1 MMNKLQTVKW
11 ENFKIDQLFTA
22 ENTGNVLARDV
33 EDGSGETPYVT
44 ASGFNNGVVKYIDA
58 GNYKKMKG
66 NCILVGGKTFTITY
80 QALDF
85 VSNDSHNFILTAKE
99 KKVKKNQYLFLVTVI
114 RETYA
119 QKYSWGDAVT
129 KSKMLNESIKLP
141 ALDKD
146 TPDWKFMGEYIAA
159 RQKEVNRI
167 LNILERIIGDRD
179 RN

>member
-1 MMNKLQTVKW
+1 MNKLEMVKW
-11 ENFKIDQLFTA
+11 EKSQINQLLTA

-44 ASGFNNGVVKYIDA
+44 ASGINNGVVGYIDA
-58 GNYKKMKG
+58 ENYKKMKG

-85 VSNDSHNFILTAKE
+85 VSNDSHNFVLVAKE

-129 KSKMLNESIKLP
+129 KSKMLNEYIKLP
-141 ALDKD
+141 AIDKD
-146 TPDWKFMGEYIAA
+146 TPDWKFMGDYIADK
-159 RQKEVNRI
+159 QKEVNRT
-167 LNILERIIGDRD
+167 LNILEKIISD
-179 RN
+179 